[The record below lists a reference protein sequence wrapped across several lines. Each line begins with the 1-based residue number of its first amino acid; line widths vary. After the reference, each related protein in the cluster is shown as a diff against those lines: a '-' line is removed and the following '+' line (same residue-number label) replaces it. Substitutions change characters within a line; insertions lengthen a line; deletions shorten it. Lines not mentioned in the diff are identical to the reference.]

1 MDISISDYKNGILIP
16 QIDCKDLNLA
26 HNGDFTKGPGYRI
39 TLQDGEYNLKRFSAA
54 MPQSLELIEL
64 RKVYEKV
71 YRNRKFSFWNN
82 YKEYSKYVVSVT
94 FKYSIREYNRLKAE
108 TYVKHGW
115 MYEDLDLSDCI
126 CIKDGELIA
135 VQINTPVKTP
145 VSNDILGKYFYFENG
160 CYHIKQNVK
169 TLYTVADLR
178 KMVYE
183 NGFYMDGVHYIRWKR
198 SAGSARVGKCL
209 FIAEPLYA
217 KMHKWELC
225 GLKIKEGDQIDLAGF
240 ESYIALTL
248 SSIIGQIEIQP
259 ENILLIDDYESVF
272 KDKVVNVKEQDGKLE
287 ALEEEVEVCNA
298 INDGMSLIDPSL
310 MEGYSKFGFVLL
322 RNRFFKSAAFNFNIQ
337 QFFKDHNI
345 TEVSQLNGTTRATS
359 ISDVKLITT
368 PNSIKYLKF
377 GTFDEWLDN
386 VGELFGVVKHE
397 KKTHF
402 MNGEMVQVHYQ
413 LLNCLQ
419 MDFEEVQEFM
429 KPTLDYLHLL
439 KTDPAVMRH
448 HIKFTPEESD
458 EDQGEQIY
466 TQFSAKSKNDIVF
479 KMLGINEEF
488 AKTKLYADFKNDV
501 VESFVRDAKCGH
513 ILVNGNYSTLCG
525 NPIEMALIAC
535 GQFDGKSVLGV
546 GNVYTKRFEFG
557 KTLLGSRSPHVA
569 QGNNWLTKNV
579 YNADIEKY
587 CNLTNEIVVV
597 NSIGENLLSRLSG
610 ADCL

>member
-1 MDISISDYKNGILIP
+1 
-16 QIDCKDLNLA
+16 
-26 HNGDFTKGPGYRI
+26 
-39 TLQDGEYNLKRFSAA
+39 

-183 NGFYMDGVHYIRWKR
+183 NGFYMDGIHYIRWKR

-287 ALEEEVEVCNA
+287 AVEEEVEVRNA

-310 MEGYSKFGFVLL
+310 MEQYSQFGFILL

-337 QFFKDHNI
+337 QFFEDHNI
-345 TEVSQLNGTTRATS
+345 TQISQLNGITRATN
-359 ISDVKLITT
+359 ISDIKLITT

-386 VGELFGVVKHE
+386 VGELYGVVKHE

-402 MNGEMVQVHYQ
+402 MNGQMVQVHYQ

-419 MDFEEVQEFM
+419 MTFEEVQAFM
-429 KPTLDYLHLL
+429 KPTLDYLQLL
-439 KTDPAVMRH
+439 KTDTAVMRH
-448 HIKFTPEESD
+448 HIKFSSCD
-458 EDQGEQIY
+458 EY
-466 TQFSAKSKNDIVF
+466 TEDDENYTRFSAKSKNDIVF
-479 KMLGINEEF
+479 KMLTINDNF
-488 AKTKLYADFKNDV
+488 SKTKLYADFKNDV
-501 VESFVRDAKCGH
+501 VESFVKDAKCGH
-513 ILVNGNYSTLCG
+513 ILVDGNYSTLCG
-525 NPIEMALIAC
+525 NPIEMAKIAC
-535 GQFDGKSVLGV
+535 GLFDGQSVMGV

-569 QGNNWLTKNV
+569 QGNNWLTTNV
-579 YNADIEKY
+579 YNAEIEKY
-587 CNLTNEIVVV
+587 CNLTDEIVVV